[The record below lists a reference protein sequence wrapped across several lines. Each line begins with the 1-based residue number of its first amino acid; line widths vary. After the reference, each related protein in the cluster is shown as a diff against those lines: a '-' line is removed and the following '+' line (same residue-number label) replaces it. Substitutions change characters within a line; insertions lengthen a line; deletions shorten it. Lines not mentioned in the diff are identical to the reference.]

1 MKETTTTRTAESL
14 WSEVQVLRKL
24 LAEEQEKFQS
34 ASILI
39 EAFTARVEAL
49 MAVLTI
55 VGIAPKGGTRSSAQK
70 TRVV

>member
-1 MKETTTTRTAESL
+1 METTTRTAESL

-24 LAEEQEKFQS
+24 LAEEQEKYQI

-39 EAFTARVEAL
+39 EGLGARAEAL
-49 MAVLTI
+49 LALLRLAGI
-55 VGIAPKGGTRSSAQK
+55 VPKDGIRSSASK